1 MTISVRFNEA
11 DAELVRKYAKMQ
23 GVTISELIRR
33 AVIERIEDE
42 IDLIAYKRAMAEFK
56 KNPVTYTLEEIEKD
70 LGL

>member
-11 DAELVRKYAKMQ
+11 DTELVRKYAKMQ

-56 KNPVTYTLEEIEKD
+56 KNPVTYTHEEVWAE